1 MASNLIGNSLDQRP
15 EDKNLGIAA
24 NLAYGLQHVLT
35 MYGGIIA
42 VPLILGQAAGL
53 SSSEIGLLI
62 TASLFA
68 GGLATILQTMGLP
81 FFGCRL
87 PLVQGVSF
95 SGVAT
100 MVAIVGN
107 GGMEAVLGSVMAASL
122 IGLLITPLFSRITKF
137 FPPLVTGIVITTI
150 GLTLMPVAAR
160 WAMGGNSNAPDFG
173 SMANI
178 ELAALTLVIV
188 LLLSKV
194 GSASISRLSILL
206 AMIIGTAIAYCLGMT
221 DFSKVSEGPFV
232 ALPTV
237 FHFGYP
243 TFQLAAIV
251 SMFIVIMVTLVETS
265 ADILAVGEIIETKVD
280 SRRLGDGLRA
290 DMLSSLIAP
299 VFGSF
304 TQSAFA
310 QNVGLVAVTGIK
322 SRFVVA
328 TGGLFLVTL
337 GLLPVMGRVVA
348 AVPASVLGGAGIV
361 LFGTVAAS
369 GIRTL
374 SKVDYRN
381 NMNLIIVATSIGFGM
396 IPIASPTFYDHFPTW
411 FATIFHSGISS
422 AAIMAITLNLVFN
435 HLTAGNSDQQSVF
448 VAGTE
453 RTLRY
458 QDIALL
464 HDGDYFLNGKLYDKN
479 GIEVPVVAPEF
490 HASAATGQT
499 KISGIASA
507 ASHSG

>member
-1 MASNLIGNSLDQRP
+1 MASNLHGNTTQERP
-15 EDKNLGIAA
+15 EDENLGIAA
-24 NLAYGLQHVLT
+24 NLAYGFQHVLT

-53 SSSEIGLLI
+53 SPNDIGLLI

-81 FFGCRL
+81 FFGSRL

-95 SGVAT
+95 AGVAT
-100 MVAIVGN
+100 MVAITGS
-107 GGMEAVLGSVMAASL
+107 GGIEAVLGAVMVASF
-122 IGLLITPLFSRITKF
+122 IGLLITPIFSRITRF

-160 WAMGGNSNAPDFG
+160 WAMGGNSKAPDFG

-178 ELAALTLVIV
+178 ALAALTLVIV

-194 GSASISRLSILL
+194 GSARISRLSILL
-206 AMIIGTAIAYCLGMT
+206 AIVIGTLIALALGMT
-221 DFSKVSEGPFV
+221 DFSKVSDGPIV
-232 ALPTV
+232 ALPTI
-237 FHFGYP
+237 FQWGYP
-243 TFQLAAIV
+243 TFQLAAII

-322 SRFVVA
+322 SRYVVA
-328 TGGLFLVTL
+328 TGGLFLVGL

-348 AVPASVLGGAGIV
+348 AVPSAVLGGAGVV

-374 SKVDYRN
+374 SKVDYKN
-381 NMNLIIVATSIGFGM
+381 NMNLIVVATSLGFGM
-396 IPIASPTFYDHFPTW
+396 IPIASPTFYDHFPSW

-422 AAIMAITLNLVFN
+422 AALMAITLNIMFN

-453 RTLRY
+453 RVLRY
-458 QDIALL
+458 QDIAEL
-464 HDGDYFLNGKLYDKN
+464 HDGDYFLNGKLYDAQ
-479 GIEVPVVAPEF
+479 GTEVPVVAPD
-490 HASAATGQT
+490 HPAVVSKRQAVGGSAIAATG
-499 KISGIASA
+499 
-507 ASHSG
+507 H